1 MGFFSNPQ
9 EAERKANL
17 KKMEDKRLAFA
28 QAMETR
34 GFKPEK
40 MLFSQLD
47 NGGLLAVC
55 RFEGRQWL
63 ILGPGFGED
72 GEFELEGFDR
82 FSARA
87 EEVRVKSEG
96 MGGMFGFG
104 KKGQHGVEY
113 HITRAD
119 GSEVVMP
126 FVAGRNAWA
135 EYVLPKNP
143 LLSTRRRRGDANIV
157 WDLKPIDGG
166 QLQKILETAEAYL
179 NA

>member
-1 MGFFSNPQ
+1 MGFFSSPE
-9 EAERKANL
+9 EAERKAKL

-28 QAMETR
+28 EALQAK
-34 GFKPEK
+34 GFRPEK

-47 NGGLLAVC
+47 NGGLLAIC

-63 ILGPGFGED
+63 VVGPGFGTDDDFVLED
-72 GEFELEGFDR
+72 ADR
-82 FSARA
+82 FP
-87 EEVRVKSEG
+87 VRTQDVLVKSEG

-113 HITRAD
+113 HIARAD

-135 EYVLPKNP
+135 ESVLPKNP

>member
-1 MGFFSNPQ
+1 
-9 EAERKANL
+9 
-17 KKMEDKRLAFA
+17 
-28 QAMETR
+28 
-34 GFKPEK
+34 
-40 MLFSQLD
+40 
-47 NGGLLAVC
+47 
-55 RFEGRQWL
+55 
-63 ILGPGFGED
+63 
-72 GEFELEGFDR
+72 
-82 FSARA
+82 
-87 EEVRVKSEG
+87 

-113 HITRAD
+113 HIARAD